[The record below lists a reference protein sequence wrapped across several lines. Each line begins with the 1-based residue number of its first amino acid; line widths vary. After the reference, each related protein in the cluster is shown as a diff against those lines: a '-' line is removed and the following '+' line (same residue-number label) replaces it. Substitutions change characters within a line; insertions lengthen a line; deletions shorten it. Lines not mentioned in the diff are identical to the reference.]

1 MMKIPTEN
9 FQSNM
14 LITMQKKFM
23 SISQSKFTDWLMF
36 FENIR
41 IKVYDEDCQSI
52 FEKRTWLWVFFFLV
66 FLSKP
71 VLLRIIMQT
80 HFLQFWCRT
89 ESWKFLF

>member
-14 LITMQKKFM
+14 LIMMQKKFM

-41 IKVYDEDCQSI
+41 IKLYDEDCQSI
-52 FEKRTWLWVFFFLV
+52 FEKRTWLWVFF
-66 FLSKP
+66 LSR
-71 VLLRIIMQT
+71 LS
-80 HFLQFWCRT
+80 F
-89 ESWKFLF
+89 

>member
-14 LITMQKKFM
+14 LIMMQKKVM

-41 IKVYDEDCQSI
+41 IKLYDEDCQSI
-52 FEKRTWLWVFFFLV
+52 FEKRA
-66 FLSKP
+66 
-71 VLLRIIMQT
+71 
-80 HFLQFWCRT
+80 
-89 ESWKFLF
+89 

>member
-14 LITMQKKFM
+14 LIMMQKKFM

-41 IKVYDEDCQSI
+41 IKLYYEDCQSI
-52 FEKRTWLWVFFFLV
+52 FEKRTWLWVFSFSPFFLN
-66 FLSKP
+66 
-71 VLLRIIMQT
+71 
-80 HFLQFWCRT
+80 QFYYV
-89 ESWKFLF
+89 